1 VLFLGVV
8 LGLILGLLAGGS
20 LDNLVAVRLRWIG
33 LLFIAAVIRFGTE
46 FGLIQGIGFAETFRF
61 PLFVLAYGLL
71 LIALYRNRSQPGI
84 AVAFVGILGNA
95 LAIIVNGGYMPIWE
109 PSLVA
114 AGFGPADLTSPL
126 HVLVA
131 APLDAN
137 FLQHATFL
145 GDIIPIP
152 LPILNN
158 VASIGDIFL
167 SLGLAF
173 FLFAT
178 VVRSSTDVD
187 VEAPIGAPSRAR
199 LAGALGT
206 REGRLEPAAAGA
218 LAGGSAAAGA
228 ATTAA
233 LVRPIETGLNPNL
246 AEAAALERP
255 LILGGSAAG
264 LASPAIAS
272 VAFETPADRA
282 LRRSLV
288 PTLLDRALRH
298 PYVRLAL
305 NGSFSALWVGQLIS
319 LLGDR
324 IHQIALAFLILNA
337 TNSPLAVGL
346 VFLAATAP
354 NLLLGPIAG
363 TFVDRWDRRE
373 TMIVS
378 DLLRA
383 SIVLMIPIAAVTN
396 LALVYPLVFLVTSIS
411 IFFRPAR
418 TAIIPRIVAEDE
430 LMTANSATW
439 ISETLADVVG
449 YPLAGL
455 FVGFLGR
462 ALPLA
467 FWFDSATYLASA
479 ILIGTMAVPPLLS
492 AARVR
497 SVRADDAEHEAV
509 EEATA
514 MAESD
519 GTPET
524 IDGRAVAADD
534 ADEPAPIP
542 PGLRPALALFREEL
556 LEGWHFLRGESVLL
570 ANTLQATVG
579 QFTAGVLLA
588 LAPFYAA
595 ESITHGGFDATTA
608 YAFLETGIGA
618 GNLIGGFVLGLIGAR
633 LAKGRLVVAGY
644 AIWGLCTIGLAFAG
658 DLGLALGLMFGS
670 GVANMIYVIPSQTMF
685 QERTPQRL
693 MGRVVG
699 FRFSLVFGSM
709 TIAMGISGLMAQEFG
724 VAPVIGAFGAVTLI
738 TGLAGA
744 LVPAV
749 RNA

>member
-8 LGLILGLLAGGS
+8 LGLIVGLLAGGS
-20 LDNLVAVRLRWIG
+20 LENLVAVRLRWIG
-33 LLFIAAVIRFGTE
+33 LLFVAAGIRFGTE
-46 FGLIQGIGFAETFRF
+46 FGLVQHVGLAETFRF

-71 LIALYRNRSQPGI
+71 LVALYRNRSQPGV
-84 AVAFVGILGNA
+84 AMAFVGILSNA
-95 LAIIVNGGYMPIWE
+95 IAIVANGGYMPIWE
-109 PSLVA
+109 PSLTA
-114 AGFGPADLTSPL
+114 AGFGPADVTSAL

-131 APLDAN
+131 APLNGN
-137 FLQHATFL
+137 FLEHAGFL

-158 VASIGDIFL
+158 VASIGDVFL

-178 VVRSSTDVD
+178 VVRSPS
-187 VEAPIGAPSRAR
+187 ESHSQAPSATPSRDR
-199 LAGALGT
+199 LAQTMGIGPDQ
-206 REGRLEPAAAGA
+206 LEPATATAIR
-218 LAGGSAAAGA
+218 SAGA
-228 ATTAA
+228 A
-233 LVRPIETGLNPNL
+233 VRPIETGLSPNL
-246 AEAAALERP
+246 VGAAALERP

-264 LASPAIAS
+264 LSSPANSS
-272 VAFETPADRA
+272 VAFETSADRA
-282 LRRSLV
+282 LRRVLV
-288 PTLLDRALRH
+288 PSILERARRH
-298 PYVRLAL
+298 PYVRLAM
-305 NGSFSALWVGQLIS
+305 NGSFSAMWVGQLIS
-319 LLGDR
+319 LFGDR
-324 IHQIALAFLILNA
+324 MHQIALAFLVLNA

-346 VFLAATAP
+346 VFLVATLP

-363 TFVDRWDRRE
+363 TFVDRWDRKQV
-373 TMIVS
+373 MVVS

-383 SIVLMIPIAAVTN
+383 SIVLLVPIAAVTN

-439 ISETLADVVG
+439 IGETLADVIG

-467 FWFDSATYLASA
+467 FWFDAATYVASA
-479 ILIGTMAVPPLLS
+479 ILITTMAVPPLAR
-492 AARVR
+492 AAGSLGTALARGGANGEP
-497 SVRADDAEHEAV
+497 AD
-509 EEATA
+509 T
-514 MAESD
+514 
-519 GTPET
+519 T
-524 IDGRAVAADD
+524 
-534 ADEPAPIP
+534 DEPADAPAAAP
-542 PGLRPALALFREEL
+542 TGLRGAVRGFREEI
-556 LEGWHFLRGESVLL
+556 LEGWRFLRGESVLL

-588 LAPFYAA
+588 LAPFYAQEA
-595 ESITHGGFDATTA
+595 ISRGGFDATTA

-618 GNLIGGFVLGLIGAR
+618 GNLIGGFALGLIGAR
-633 LAKGRLVVAGY
+633 LAKGRMVIAGY
-644 AIWGLCTIGLAFAG
+644 VLWGLCTIGLAFAG
-658 DLGLALGLMFGS
+658 NLGLALGLMFGS
-670 GVANMIYVIPSQTMF
+670 GVANMVYVIPSQTLF
-685 QERTPQRL
+685 QERTPQVL

-709 TIAMGISGLMAQEFG
+709 TIAMGISGLLAQQFG
-724 VAPVIGAFGAVTLI
+724 VAPVIGAFGVVTLC

-744 LVPAV
+744 FVPAV